1 MLGAATEAQG
11 PAFAASR
18 LLLLP
23 GLCSEELRFGKRSSY
38 SLSSQL
44 WCSNA
49 VTIRLPINSQ
59 RCRLTSNKTVFGDR
73 RHALRAHARPSGGAD
88 EYPGTGPRCSPA
100 HGSRVAGLPATQ
112 SRSNKLELITPI
124 AHRLSR
130 CAQEE
135 TGSSSPARMGASSRR
150 PSARHSLRY
159 AGSRRDIL
167 SGLVW
172 VWRLSCEPQPRD
184 ETKPAYQQHG
194 GDMTIR

>member
-1 MLGAATEAQG
+1 MLGTATEVQG

-38 SLSSQL
+38 SLSSQV

-49 VTIRLPINSQ
+49 VTIRLPINSG
-59 RCRLTSNKTVFGDR
+59 RCRLTSNKSVSGDR
-73 RHALRAHARPSGGAD
+73 RHSFRARSAVWGAD

-112 SRSNKLELITPI
+112 SCSNNLQLVTPI
-124 AHRLSR
+124 APRLAICGTR
-130 CAQEE
+130 G
-135 TGSSSPARMGASSRR
+135 GSSSAARMGGSSRR
-150 PSARHSLRY
+150 PSAGHSLRY

-184 ETKPAYQQHG
+184 ETKPAYHQHR